1 MEEGRVR
8 MSRSFRPRDGL
19 RSVCHLPIM
28 PIELVAVLSDVD
40 VVVVVDD
47 CTSGTLS
54 LSACDEAASV
64 VTRRKAVRGV
74 AKALRFMGRAKLL
87 RATLENIM
95 KGI

>member
-1 MEEGRVR
+1 
-8 MSRSFRPRDGL
+8 
-19 RSVCHLPIM
+19 M
-28 PIELVAVLSDVD
+28 PIELVAVLSG
-40 VVVVVDD
+40 VVVVDD

-74 AKALRFMGRAKLL
+74 AKALRLTGRAKLL
-87 RATLENIM
+87 LATLENIM